1 MTLHQLVC
9 MWCCHL
15 LCGWRSVSRERR
27 LRRDSSLCKASPSGT
42 LPGSDSMAGEGAGLR
57 ANGTGQG
64 SLQHVLWVS
73 YLIRRDCSFTKPRS
87 RSRALRSSRQNLK
100 HTQRMLEKMEDLG
113 RTDCKMDELLYRHTL
128 TLFHGSGTGRRL
140 RKEAWSAS
148 WVWGQETTQMH
159 VHYTNK
165 TQETTFRNY

>member
-1 MTLHQLVC
+1 MR
-9 MWCCHL
+9 CCHL
-15 LCGWRSVSRERR
+15 LCDWSSVSWERR
-27 LRRDSSLCKASPSGT
+27 LRRDSSLCRASPSGT
-42 LPGSDSMAGEGAGLR
+42 LPGSDSTAGEGAGLR

-100 HTQRMLEKMEDLG
+100 HTQRMLEKMEELG
-113 RTDCKMDELLYRHTL
+113 ITECKMDEFLYRHTYTYTL
-128 TLFHGSGTGRRL
+128 TLVHGSGIGRLL
-140 RKEAWSAS
+140 RKEAPSPS

-165 TQETTFRNY
+165 NTNHI